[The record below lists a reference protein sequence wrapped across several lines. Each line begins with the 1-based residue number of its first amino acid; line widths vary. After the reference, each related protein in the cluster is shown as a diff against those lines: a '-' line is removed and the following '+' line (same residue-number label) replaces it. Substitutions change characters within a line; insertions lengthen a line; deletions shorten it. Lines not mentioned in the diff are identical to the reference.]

1 MLTIRV
7 LAHNH
12 AVWHARAARCP
23 SVTLFILSRRTRRFC
38 VPVCSLHH
46 TFALPFRRSVYIY
59 CIPPAQLQRRAVFS
73 FGLCHLLLPLF
84 PIAPACGAF
93 PSPLP
98 LAGASCRVWCTLH
111 IPSSL
116 VSFLVVR
123 WLLVLSLLSLA
134 SFVVLRSWSVVC
146 GFRGM
151 TLSHPPITIMHTHT
165 HPPHLSYSRPE
176 YAQ

>member
-1 MLTIRV
+1 MFITQALNSPLQYRLDTLNPRV
-7 LAHNH
+7 LLHMH
-12 AVWHARAARCP
+12 IISPVARLSSHPSRPTRCP

-73 FGLCHLLLPLF
+73 SGLCHLLLPLF

-123 WLLVLSLLSLA
+123 WLLVLS
-134 SFVVLRSWSVVC
+134 
-146 GFRGM
+146 
-151 TLSHPPITIMHTHT
+151 
-165 HPPHLSYSRPE
+165 
-176 YAQ
+176 